1 MLACGSSSCVKGY
14 LEGFRGVD
22 SESFWI
28 LLAAWDSLYRFERW
42 PEDTYIS
49 SCSSMIVDHLP
60 KFSPFAAAM
69 AVLTME
75 ILASRQT
82 YMELLI
88 EGSHHDQSRLNLI
101 GSQPRLFMR
110 GRSWYETNDQSSPS
124 RTNWNCHRIK
134 KVSSH
139 VIIASEAST
148 QYSFSKGWGC
158 KIGANKQSQILLALR
173 SKEKFCCCMSIP
185 PSSVNFGLLPLK
197 MQIWVDNRVLY
208 VSVHQKNRNIS
219 RRT

>member
-14 LEGFRGVD
+14 LEGFQGVD

-28 LLAAWDSLYRFERW
+28 LLAAWDSLYRFEHW

-49 SCSSMIVDHLP
+49 SCSSVIIDHLP
-60 KFSPFAAAM
+60 KFLPFAAAM

-110 GRSWYETNDQSSPS
+110 GRSWYETNDQSSPL

-134 KVSSH
+134 KFSSH

-148 QYSFSKGWGC
+148 HSLRAEAAKLVWT
-158 KIGANKQSQILLALR
+158 NKA
-173 SKEKFCCCMSIP
+173 KFYLHSAWRK
-185 PSSVNFGLLPLK
+185 SSVVVWVSPLPQSILACC
-197 MQIWVDNRVLY
+197 L
-208 VSVHQKNRNIS
+208 
-219 RRT
+219 